1 MDRRHFLRTTA
12 ALPLAG
18 SLPGGAFSLEAA
30 AQPDTLR
37 QVYPASIDG
46 LGEIRLDYEPA
57 LLDEIIGSGMRCC
70 VVTVGNPGLYGS
82 DAFPDMAAEIAAPE
96 SGRQRSSVSGWPHC
110 PRSSVPAASAS
121 SSIAGWRSP
130 IPS

>member
-1 MDRRHFLRTTA
+1 MDRRHFLRATA

-18 SLPGGAFSLEAA
+18 ALPFGTSAPGRSQF
-30 AQPDTLR
+30 R
-37 QVYPASIDG
+37 QEYPSSIDG

-82 DAFPDMAAEIAAPE
+82 DAFPDMAAEIDAYEAHIDAHPNRLMRVRSVADIDRAVE
-96 SGRQRSSVSGWPHC
+96 S
-110 PRSSVPAASAS
+110 
-121 SSIAGWRSP
+121 
-130 IPS
+130 